1 MHYPPA
7 RRLALFDVLHG
18 VEVADP
24 YRWLEE
30 PGSEE
35 TKAWSAAQDELF
47 SGWLAGGGRDGQAPR
62 QSREVLRERLDGF
75 MAAGMVTVPWIR
87 GERAFFLR
95 RRGDQQHPVL
105 LVREPDGAER
115 VLMDPSALSD
125 DDTVTLDGWYPSME
139 GTRLA
144 YLLSQGG
151 DEEASLWVLDV
162 DSGEIVEGP
171 LDRTR
176 YCPLAWLPGGEE
188 YIYGRR
194 LAPEAVPEG
203 DAAFH
208 RRVWRHQVGAD
219 PAGDTMVFGEGRDKT
234 EYHAVDVSDDG
245 RWLVVAAAA
254 GTAPRNDLYIADLH
268 GDGMLRPV
276 QEGVDAETYG
286 RVERDGRLW
295 LRTNLGAPRFRVVTA
310 DPADPAP
317 ERWRDVIPESGP
329 DDGRVLDGFVLTGDA
344 VVAVGPRHAVAQV
357 TVHDR
362 DGTPRTAVALPGLGS
377 VAGLSA
383 RPEGGDE
390 VWIGYTD
397 FTTPQRTYRY
407 QVSTGS
413 LELWMEAHPSA
424 GPASTSGP
432 GLAGASGVV
441 AAQRSYRS
449 KDGTEVRMFVLHRE
463 GVALDGDRP
472 TVLYGYGGFNAALTP
487 AYSAF
492 AQAWVEQGGVY
503 AIANLRGGSEEGEA
517 WHRAGM
523 RAHKQ
528 TVFDDFIAAAE
539 HLVAWGYTCPA
550 RLAVYGGSNGGLLVG
565 AALTQRPELFR
576 AVVCSAPLLDM
587 VRYERFGLGET
598 WNDEYGRAD
607 DPTEFGWLYGYSPY
621 HHVGAQTAYPAVLFT
636 VFDCDTRVDPLHA
649 RKLCA
654 ALQWATSASPDDRPV
669 LLRRERDAGHGAR
682 SVRRTVEL
690 NADMLAFLAG
700 QLGLPVSRASV
711 PEPAAA
717 APAPTAAAA
726 ELS

>member
-1 MHYPPA
+1 MRYPRA
-7 RRLALFDVLHG
+7 RRLELVEVLHG

-30 PGSEE
+30 AGAEE
-35 TKAWSAAQDELF
+35 TRGWSAAQDELF
-47 SGWLAGGGRDGQAPR
+47 RKGFGGSGRDGQDPGR
-62 QSREVLRERLDGF
+62 SREVLRGRLEGF
-75 MAAGMVTVPWIR
+75 MAAGLVTVPWIR

-105 LVREPDGAER
+105 LVREPDGSER
-115 VLMDPSALSD
+115 VLVDPSELSD
-125 DDTVTLDGWYPSME
+125 DDTVTLDGWYPSLE

-151 DEEASLWVLDV
+151 DEEASLWVRDV
-162 DSGEIVEGP
+162 DSGEVVEGP
-171 LDRTR
+171 IDRTR
-176 YCPLAWLPGGEE
+176 YCPVAWLPGGGEFF
-188 YIYGRR
+188 YGRR
-194 LAPEAVPEG
+194 LAPEVVPEG
-203 DAAFH
+203 EAMFH
-208 RRVWRHQVGAD
+208 RRVWRHRVGTD
-219 PAGDTMVFGEGRDKT
+219 PAADTLVFGEGRDKT
-234 EYHAVDVSDDG
+234 EYHAVEVSDDG
-245 RWLVVAAAA
+245 RWLVVGAAA
-254 GTAPRNDLYIADLH
+254 GTAPRNDLYVADLH
-268 GDGMLRPV
+268 GDGVLRPV
-276 QEGVDAETYG
+276 QERVDAETYG

-295 LRTNLGAPRFRVVTA
+295 LRTNLGAPRFRVVA
-310 DPADPAP
+310 VDPADPAP

-329 DDGRVLDGFVLTGDA
+329 EDGTVLDALVLTEDA
-344 VVAVGPRHAVAQV
+344 LVVASTRHAVAQV

-377 VAGLSA
+377 VVGLSA

-407 QVSTGS
+407 QVSSGS
-413 LELWMEAHPSA
+413 LELWMDAP
-424 GPASTSGP
+424 GKVDTSGI
-432 GLAGASGVV
+432 V
-441 AAQRSYRS
+441 ATQRTYHSS
-449 KDGTEVRMFVLHRE
+449 DGTAVRMFVLHRE
-463 GVALDGDRP
+463 GLALDGGRP

-487 AYSAF
+487 GYSAF
-492 AQAWVEQGGVY
+492 AQTWVEQGGVY

-523 RAHKQ
+523 REHKQ
-528 TVFDDFIAAAE
+528 NVFNDFAAAAE
-539 HLVAWGYTCPA
+539 HLVEAGYTQPN

-587 VRYERFGLGET
+587 IRYEQFGLGET

-607 DPTEFGWLYGYSPY
+607 DPAELRWLLGYSPY
-621 HHVGAQTAYPAVLFT
+621 HHVVWGIAYPAVLFT
-636 VFDCDTRVDPLHA
+636 VFDSDTRVDPLHA

-654 ALQWATSASPDDRPV
+654 ALQWATSSSPAERPV

-690 NADMLAFLAG
+690 NADMLAFLAD
-700 QLGLPVSRASV
+700 QLGLTVAAA

-717 APAPTAAAA
+717 SPG
-726 ELS
+726 